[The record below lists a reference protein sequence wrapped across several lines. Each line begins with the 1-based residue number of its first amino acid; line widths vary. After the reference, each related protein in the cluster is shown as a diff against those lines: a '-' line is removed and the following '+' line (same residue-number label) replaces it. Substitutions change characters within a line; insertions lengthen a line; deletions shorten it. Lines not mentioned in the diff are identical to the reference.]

1 MLLTRALLRA
11 AIPMADLWHN
21 NVKYPVEVT
30 QSQSKKG
37 CEEKSHDDDSHAL
50 VCAVRERFALPIY
63 QDFLKILARYSDL
76 QPRCH

>member
-1 MLLTRALLRA
+1 MLLTRAPLRA

-37 CEEKSHDDDSHAL
+37 CEEESQDEAHAL
-50 VCAVRERFALPIY
+50 VCG
-63 QDFLKILARYSDL
+63 SS
-76 QPRCH
+76 